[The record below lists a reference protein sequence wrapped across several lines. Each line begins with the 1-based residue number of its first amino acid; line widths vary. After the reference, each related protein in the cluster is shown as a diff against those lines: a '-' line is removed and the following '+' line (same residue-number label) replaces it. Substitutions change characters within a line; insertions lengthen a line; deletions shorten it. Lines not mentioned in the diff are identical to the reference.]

1 MRSTRRSWMT
11 RMTMRRIILR
21 RMSEWTMI
29 WRKAKPKKLRMML
42 LLLKLLFS
50 MTSKRVRW

>member
-1 MRSTRRSWMT
+1 MT

-21 RMSEWTMI
+21 RMSVWMTI

-42 LLLKLLFS
+42 LLLKLLLS